1 MELGGSELLAG
12 VGGANN
18 ASNVGNATNV
28 IGVAGSNTQKKNCG
42 FHVFADVIYMVS
54 TAENKLNGRLA
65 SRAIESWPR
74 G

>member
-28 IGVAGSNTQKKNCG
+28 SGVAGSNTQKKNCR
-42 FHVFADVIYMVS
+42 FHVYAEVAFMVR
-54 TAENKLNGRLA
+54 TAENKLNGKLA
-65 SRAIESWPR
+65 SRFAESWPR